1 MTNGPQA
8 KKYPNLFRFAIFLNV
23 TFNFFF
29 FGKKT
34 EKLEKFKTNSCMQ
47 FLIIGKVA
55 LKPFANF

>member
-1 MTNGPQA
+1 MGRKQKSIQICFDLQFFWT
-8 KKYPNLFRFAIFLNV
+8 LHLIFI
-23 TFNFFF
+23 

-34 EKLEKFKTNSCMQ
+34 EKLDKFKTNSCMQ